1 MTLIARGLV
10 ALVICAAGLVQ
21 HASAQPAITDH
32 VTPGGLPFRYSL
44 MPDALEQTIQFGWK
58 DGQAFAR
65 ETGQGLASL
74 GPNLILQGPKGI
86 PRGEYV
92 EDLKD
97 AQARL
102 SLNSATH
109 YTMGGIVAPYAKFSS
124 AVELFAQV
132 LAQPALDEA
141 RLDELRKQY
150 AASLRQQASNPGVA
164 SQRIAAQLLY
174 GDKVLRDWQAGAA
187 SIYDHVT
194 IADIR
199 SWHQSVFS
207 REGLFV
213 AAAGK
218 LTPEEAGE
226 QIDKLFG
233 GLPAKGA
240 ASSHRD
246 FAQSSLAKT
255 VVFQAP
261 VAQTHLLV
269 IGWSGFAPGPDLAA
283 GQIAARVLRT
293 RLFKAVR
300 EKMGASYGASAQLL
314 SPLPEPYLF
323 SYSTSVAHDKGKEA
337 LAAINSEFTT
347 LVTKGITAEELEA
360 EKSKI
365 TSELLETFRRP
376 LSVAS
381 LVRNA
386 QITGRPADH
395 VATSLQ
401 RVAVLTPEKVNAAI
415 TAHLGS
421 RPMATIIVAPDE
433 SKFEGCVITSPDQA
447 SRCR

>member
-1 MTLIARGLV
+1 MTFLARGLL
-10 ALVICAAGLVQ
+10 ALFIGVSGIVEHAA
-21 HASAQPAITDH
+21 AQPAIGDH
-32 VTPGGLPFRYSL
+32 VTQGGLPFRYSL
-44 MPDALEQTIQFGWK
+44 MPDAQEQTIQFGWK
-58 DGQAFAR
+58 DGHAFAR

-74 GPNLILQGPKGI
+74 GPNLILQGPKGM

-97 AQARL
+97 TQARL

-109 YTMGGIVAPYAKFSS
+109 YTMGGIVAPNAKFSS

-132 LAQPALDEA
+132 LAQPALDET
-141 RLDELRKQY
+141 RLEELRKQY
-150 AASLRQQASNPGVA
+150 TASLRQQSSNPGVA
-164 SQRIAAQLLY
+164 AQRIAAQLLY

-233 GLPAKGA
+233 GLPAKGVLPGQ
-240 ASSHRD
+240 RY
-246 FAQSSLAKT
+246 FAQSHSAKT
-255 VVFQAP
+255 VVLQTP
-261 VAQTHLLV
+261 VAQTQLMV

-283 GQIAARVLRT
+283 GQIAARVLRA

-323 SYSTSVAHDKGKEA
+323 SYSAAVAHDKGREA
-337 LAAINSEFTT
+337 LAALNNEFAT
-347 LVTKGITAEELEA
+347 LVANGITAAELDA

-381 LVRNA
+381 LIRNA

-415 TAHLGS
+415 TAHLGG
-421 RPMATIIVAPDE
+421 RPMATIIVAPAE
-433 SKFEGCVITSPDQA
+433 ANFEGCLIASPGEA
-447 SRCR
+447 TRCR